1 MKEIIKYICAVCLLT
16 LVGCNSP
23 IHDHFIPLTNDIGDG
38 VGCYINY
45 TTTDGQILDISDKNS
60 GATIIANF
68 YADGKGTIIF
78 DKPITRIGDHA
89 FYRCESLTSIT
100 IPDSVTSIG
109 DSAFRG
115 CYSLTSVT
123 IGNGVTEIG
132 DGAFDNCY
140 SLTCVTIP
148 DSVTSIGDAAFRGC
162 TSLTSVTIPDSVTS
176 IGNSA
181 FRHCIALESI
191 TIPDSVTTIGE
202 YAFGDCSILESVYC
216 KATTPPTLSG
226 DAVFDSNGTE
236 RRIYVPKESV
246 DAYKSA
252 KRWSEYANYIV
263 GYDF

>member
-1 MKEIIKYICAVCLLT
+1 MKEIIKYVCAVCLLT

-45 TTTDGQILDISDKNS
+45 TTTDGQILDVFDTDR

-78 DKPITRIGDHA
+78 DKPITMIEAGA
-89 FYRCESLTSIT
+89 FHGCESLTSIT
-100 IPDSVTSIG
+100 IPDGVTWIEYYAFSVCSSLTSITIPDGVTSIG
-109 DSAFRG
+109 DSAFGR
-115 CYSLTSVT
+115 CSSLTSVT

-132 DGAFDNCY
+132 DWAFN
-140 SLTCVTIP
+140 
-148 DSVTSIGDAAFRGC
+148 G
-162 TSLTSVTIPDSVTS
+162 
-176 IGNSA
+176 
-181 FRHCIALESI
+181 
-191 TIPDSVTTIGE
+191 
-202 YAFGDCSILESVYC
+202 CSILESVYC
-216 KATTPPTLSG
+216 KATTPPTLYG
-226 DAVFDSNGTE
+226 DAVFDRNGTE

-252 KRWSEYANYIV
+252 KWWREYANDIV